1 MARGRGRWRVRLA
14 TGVLAGVGLGWSVGM
29 VGGARI
35 AGAADPGT
43 LRFPTE
49 ADAVAYAAGAETI
62 LFGPGGVETRLPGPV
77 DDQEDVRV
85 DLGLDGAPVAVTV
98 DQTLTVH
105 GLGDFEFKVPGP
117 ASTVDALPA
126 SQAEPGLRRGA
137 ALWQGF
143 SPGTKVLAARMALY
157 PELEAS
163 RLPLSVALQATVGGV
178 PIEDGVSQSGALEL
192 DVVLTDT
199 TAFPVRIA
207 EGAADPVVVAGIL
220 DRIRDDLANGRRPSP
235 GRGGIPASVPAAD
248 VTEGANQTVEAAVA
262 FDLTLSFP
270 PGTVSGLSA
279 EGGQVQSGGSVV
291 RATGVVGA
299 GGASST
305 TITVRGTATG
315 LDIPDLTVEA
325 AAALPDPAALAPP
338 SGDSWTEAVA
348 ADPGATDGRA
358 MTALAMRTLWAVAWL
373 RQVDAYLGNPDPTGP
388 ASTAYA
394 FRLNPAAAVV
404 APAPAAP
411 PGSPPQPWAIAGWT
425 ALGVVALAGLA
436 VLWANA

>member
-1 MARGRGRWRVRLA
+1 M
-14 TGVLAGVGLGWSVGM
+14 
-29 VGGARI
+29 
-35 AGAADPGT
+35 
-43 LRFPTE
+43 
-49 ADAVAYAAGAETI
+49 
-62 LFGPGGVETRLPGPV
+62 
-77 DDQEDVRV
+77 
-85 DLGLDGAPVAVTV
+85 AVTV

-279 EGGQVQSGGSVV
+279 EGGQVQSEGLGGSRHRGGRGRRGLVHDDHRPRDGRGPRHPGPDGRGRRGAPRPSRPRPPIRRV
-291 RATGVVGA
+291 LDRGGGGRPGRHRRPGDDRPRHAYPVGRGLAPA
-299 GGASST
+299 GRRLPRQPGPD
-305 TITVRGTATG
+305 RPG
-315 LDIPDLTVEA
+315 LDGVR
-325 AAALPDPAALAPP
+325 LPAEPR
-338 SGDSWTEAVA
+338 GRGGR
-348 ADPGATDGRA
+348 PGAAR
-358 MTALAMRTLWAVAWL
+358 
-373 RQVDAYLGNPDPTGP
+373 P
-388 ASTAYA
+388 A
-394 FRLNPAAAVV
+394 
-404 APAPAAP
+404 
-411 PGSPPQPWAIAGWT
+411 SPPQPWAIAGWA

>member
-29 VGGARI
+29 VGGAPM

-77 DDQEDVRV
+77 DDHEDVRV
-85 DLGLDGAPVAVTV
+85 DLGIDGAPVAVTV

-117 ASTVDALPA
+117 ASTVDALPE
-126 SQAEPGLRRGA
+126 SEAEPGLRRGA

-163 RLPLSVALQATVGGV
+163 RLPMSVALRATVGGA
-178 PIEDGVSQSGALEL
+178 PLEDGAAQSGPLEL
-192 DVVLTDT
+192 VVVLTNT

-220 DRIRDDLANGRRPSP
+220 DRLRDDLANGRRPAP
-235 GRGGIPASVPAAD
+235 GEGGIPASVQAAD
-248 VTEGANQTVEAAVA
+248 VTEGTNQTVEAGVA
-262 FDLTLSFP
+262 FDLTVSFP
-270 PGTVSGLSA
+270 TGTVSGLTV
-279 EGGQVQSGGSVV
+279 EGGQVQGGGSVV

-299 GGASST
+299 GRASAT
-305 TITVRGTATG
+305 TITVRGTATR
-315 LDIPDLTVEA
+315 LDVPDLTLEA
-325 AAALPDPAALAPP
+325 AAALPDPAAVAPP
-338 SGDSWTEAVA
+338 SGGSWTEAVA
-348 ADPGATDGRA
+348 ADPGAADGRA

-388 ASTAYA
+388 ASTSYVY
-394 FRLNPAAAVV
+394 RLNPAAGVI
-404 APAPAAP
+404 APAPTAP
-411 PGSPPQPWAIAGWT
+411 PPSGPQPWAIVGWT
-425 ALGVVALAGLA
+425 ALGMVTLAGLA